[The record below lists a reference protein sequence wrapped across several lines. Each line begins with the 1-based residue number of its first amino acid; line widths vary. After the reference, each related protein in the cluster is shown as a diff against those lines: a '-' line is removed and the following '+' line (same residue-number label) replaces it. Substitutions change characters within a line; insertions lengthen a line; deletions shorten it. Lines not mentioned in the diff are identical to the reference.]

1 MSDAEGPAVQDL
13 RLDNIEKRLDKH
25 DELIEKMGDGLA
37 SLHVQQAALYET
49 QAVTNQILREGFK
62 FMKIG
67 LAIIA
72 SIYGVD
78 GLVTP

>member
-1 MSDAEGPAVQDL
+1 MSRASGPAVQDL
-13 RLDNIEKRLDKH
+13 RLENLEKRVEKH

-49 QAVTNQILREGFK
+49 QAVTNQILTEGFK

-67 LAIIA
+67 LATIA
-72 SIYGVD
+72 SIYGID
-78 GLVTP
+78 GLM